1 MRSIN
6 TPPTKGT
13 NRPGSVTTMT
23 GMLTAMVECVADRM
37 YQLTAV
43 KFKPLP
49 NRETNIATEKNR
61 KPRCAQMARQSTRV
75 VVVAVG
81 IEPAILLLGEAWGS
95 GAVQSCF
102 GMVRRSLVCW
112 DFFDDSDRDWRG

>member
-1 MRSIN
+1 MR

-13 NRPGSVTTMT
+13 NSPGSVTTMT
-23 GMLTAMVECVADRM
+23 CMLTAMVECVADRM

-61 KPRCAQMARQSTRV
+61 KPRCAQMTRQSTRV

-81 IEPAILLLGEAWGS
+81 IEPAILLLAEAWGS
-95 GAVQSCF
+95 GAISVLF
-102 GMVRRSLVCW
+102 RSGEKVAGFLGFL
-112 DFFDDSDRDWRG
+112 DNSDRDWRG

>member
-1 MRSIN
+1 
-6 TPPTKGT
+6 
-13 NRPGSVTTMT
+13 
-23 GMLTAMVECVADRM
+23 MLTAMVECVADRM

-75 VVVAVG
+75 GVVAVG
-81 IEPAILLLGEAWGS
+81 MEPAILLLGEVWGS
-95 GAVQSCF
+95 GAIQFCF
-102 GMVRRSLVCW
+102 AVVRRSLVFW
-112 DFFDDSDRDWRG
+112 DFLGDLDRDWRG